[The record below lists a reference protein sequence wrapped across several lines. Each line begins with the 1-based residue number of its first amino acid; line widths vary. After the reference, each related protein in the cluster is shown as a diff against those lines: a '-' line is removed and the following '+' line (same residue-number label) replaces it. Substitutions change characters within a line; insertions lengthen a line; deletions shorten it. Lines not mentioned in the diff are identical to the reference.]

1 MESTTASSAAMAAPA
16 SLNALCE
23 EVLSIHAY
31 VSMNKF

>member
-1 MESTTASSAAMAAPA
+1 MESTTESSAAMAVPA
-16 SLNALCE
+16 SLNALLE